1 MKTLAALVLGAGI
14 ATSAFAADPPRQRQG
29 PYEITLMLPPAGLYA
44 EEEMEI
50 EFRVEDLE
58 TLDAAGAPKPLAFAR
73 IRGEAD
79 MPSMPSMA
87 KFDEI
92 AHREGIPGVFGV
104 HPVFPHGGEYRL
116 CLTILPPEVQP
127 VGDPRP
133 PTAYT
138 FDFPLTVHDATSSP
152 TPVPR
157 RVRPYELEV
166 AMSPKHPVA
175 GEPADLDLAIRMT
188 GSFERREV
196 TAFDVQ
202 HEKLM
207 HLFVVRDDL
216 AYFAHEHPEM
226 TSPGAFRLRYRF
238 PAPGRYRIFAD
249 VAPKDAGAQVL
260 SVVVNVGGDAASSAK
275 AAPSGPTR
283 AALELPEGG
292 VRSGRTF
299 TATVTLTDDRGRPV
313 KDLEPWLGAMG
324 HLLLVNK
331 DAETF
336 AHAHPDDREP
346 GVGENGRIPFLVRL
360 PKPGPYKGWLQFQ
373 RRGKVETIELA
384 IEAAPPY

>member
-1 MKTLAALVLGAGI
+1 MIAMLALVAEL
-14 ATSAFAADPPRQRQG
+14 SAPKQRQG

-50 EFRVEDLE
+50 EFKVESFE
-58 TLDAAGAPKPLAFAR
+58 VLDESGAPKPLPWGR
-73 IRGEAD
+73 IRAEAD
-79 MPSMPSMA
+79 MPSMPAMA

-116 CLTILPPEVQP
+116 CLTILPPEIQP
-127 VGDPRP
+127 LGAPRP
-133 PTAYT
+133 ATAYT
-138 FDFPLTVHDATSSP
+138 FDFPLTVYDAASSP

-166 AMSPKHPVA
+166 ALDPKHPVA
-175 GEPADLDLAIRMT
+175 GEPVAIDLAVRIAA
-188 GSFERREV
+188 SFERREV

-207 HLFVVRDDL
+207 HVFVVREDL
-216 AYFAHEHPEM
+216 AFFAHEHPELVG
-226 TSPGAFRLRYRF
+226 PGQFRLSYRF

-249 VAPKDAGAQVL
+249 VAPKDAGAQML
-260 SVVVNVGGDAASSAK
+260 SAVVSVGGDPP
-275 AAPSGPTR
+275 AAPVAPP
-283 AALELPEGG
+283 AAETLAAIALPEQG

-299 TATVTLTDDRGRPV
+299 TAVVTLTDRQGVPV
-313 KDLEPWLGAMG
+313 NDLEPWLGAMG
-324 HLLLVNK
+324 HLLLVNR
-331 DAETF
+331 DGETF

-346 GVGENGRIPFLVRL
+346 GIGEDGRIPFLVRL
-360 PKPGPYKGWLQFQ
+360 PRPGPYKGWLQF
-373 RRGKVETIELA
+373 RRHDRIETIEIA

>member
-1 MKTLAALVLGAGI
+1 MNVLAALALAI
-14 ATSAFAADPPRQRQG
+14 LAADPPKQRQG

-50 EFRVEDLE
+50 EFRVENVE
-58 TLDAAGAPKPLAFAR
+58 TLDSAGAPTPLLWGR

-104 HPVFPHGGEYRL
+104 HPVFPHGGDYRL

-127 VGDPRP
+127 VGDSRP
-133 PTAYT
+133 ATAYA
-138 FDFPLTVHDATSSP
+138 FDFPLTVYDAASSP

-157 RVRPYELEV
+157 RIRPYELEV
-166 AMSPKHPVA
+166 ALAPKHPVA
-175 GEPADLDLAIRMT
+175 GEPVDIDLAVRIAA
-188 GSFERREV
+188 SFERREV

-207 HLFVVRDDL
+207 HVFVVRDDL
-216 AYFAHEHPEM
+216 AYFAHEHPEL
-226 TSPGAFRLRYRF
+226 TGPGAFRLRYRF

-260 SVVVNVGGDAASSAK
+260 SAVVSVGGEAGAAAK
-275 AAPSGPTR
+275 AAAPAATR
-283 AALELPEGG
+283 ASLELPPEG

-299 TATVTLTDDRGRPV
+299 TATVTLTDERGRPV

-324 HLLLVNK
+324 HLLLVNQ

-360 PKPGPYKGWLQFQ
+360 PKPGPYRGWLQFQ
-373 RRGKVETIELA
+373 RKGKVETIELA
-384 IEAAPPY
+384 IEAAPPH